1 VDSVGVLPDSE
12 NRRFNPDQKVYKTSI
27 KIAGVHDW
35 LKPGM
40 AAEGRIIIRVIP
52 DVVMIPVQA
61 VFNHNDVTFC
71 CVKSGSSLEVRM
83 IEIEDYNNR
92 FAAIKSGLEES
103 EIVLLQEPEDLD
115 LTKIEAQLPVR
126 QTGTSSPKTTIE
138 S

>member
-1 VDSVGVLPDSE
+1 
-12 NRRFNPDQKVYKTSI
+12 
-27 KIAGVHDW
+27 
-35 LKPGM
+35 
-40 AAEGRIIIRVIP
+40 
-52 DVVMIPVQA
+52 MIPVQA

-71 CVKSGSSLEVRM
+71 CVKSGSSLEVRV

-103 EIVLLQEPEDLD
+103 EIVLLQEPEELD